1 MMALPNPLPLDIREI
16 SLDAVRD
23 ELRTWQRKGLA
34 GITRTEAEADRI
46 AMLWERIDRAC
57 RAEQRK
63 ARANRATFADG
74 YETDKPIY
82 RCETCGGYASHG
94 YGVNMRAGKGQ
105 WFCSAHKPQ
114 VAP

>member
-1 MMALPNPLPLDIREI
+1 MPNPLSLDIREI

-57 RAEQRK
+57 RVEQRK
-63 ARANRATFADG
+63 ARANGATF
-74 YETDKPIY
+74 TDNFPSDPPVY
-82 RCETCGGYASHG
+82 RCEVCGEYASHSVD
-94 YGVNMRAGKGQ
+94 VNVRAGKGR

-114 VAP
+114 VTP

>member
-1 MMALPNPLPLDIREI
+1 MMAIPNPLPLDIREM

-23 ELRTWQRKGLA
+23 ELCMWQRKGLA
-34 GITRTEAEADRI
+34 GIPRTDAAADRV
-46 AMLWERIDRAC
+46 AMLWARIDRAS
-57 RAEQRK
+57 RVEQRK
-63 ARANRATFADG
+63 ARANGATYTDG
-74 YETDKPIY
+74 YETDKPVY

-105 WFCSAHKPQ
+105 WFCSEHKPQ